1 MLYSPRVI
9 RYVYD
14 DHKKI
19 NHVPIDEMI
28 MKLEQ
33 GLNHLKSIKGK
44 AELVT
49 IERTEDREMYFIDTI
64 DNCMSYEIKVRK
76 K

>member
-1 MLYSPRVI
+1 M
-9 RYVYD
+9 YD